1 MKQDKKLLF
10 IGDGVTDPK
19 SWSGTPYALYS
30 EFIKQGI
37 EVVTYNPY
45 NWKKGKK
52 TKCLVLLLSKT
63 IFPKLGFGLSVW
75 DQMIL
80 RYLIRKKMKKGNMS
94 KVFYVANG
102 VNLCDKKIKSFL
114 FCDAIA
120 HERYKYYPF
129 SIKRNTWKDKI
140 RNFLLERPEDKQFM
154 SMSHV
159 FTQSDWVRDYLI
171 DNLKYP
177 SSQVEKVGFGL
188 NIKLLDEEK
197 DYNKNLLLIV
207 LRKGNEKL
215 KGLCLLLEAF
225 KKVKEQV
232 PSAQLAV
239 VGTDGESQEGVTYY
253 YNQPR
258 STTVELFKQA
268 TLYVMP
274 ALNEPN
280 GQTYL
285 EGLAN
290 KAPIVGLNRFAFPE
304 FCGHGKYGYICQ
316 HEDADE
322 LASLLISALKN
333 KEELKQKAE
342 AGYQYVATL
351 DYNWHDIVKRFVE
364 VMFN

>member
-1 MKQDKKLLF
+1 MKQNKKLLF
-10 IGDGVTDPK
+10 IGDGVTNPK

-30 EFIKQGI
+30 EFIKQGV

-45 NWKKGKK
+45 NWKIGII
-52 TKCLVLLLSKT
+52 TKRLIPLLSKT
-63 IFPKLGFGLSVW
+63 IFPKMGFELSIW
-75 DQMIL
+75 DQIIL
-80 RYLIRKKMKKGNMS
+80 RCLVRRKLKKENIS
-94 KVFYVANG
+94 AVFYVGNG
-102 VNLCDKKIKSFL
+102 VDLCDKKIKSFL

-120 HERYKYYPF
+120 HERYKYYPY
-129 SIKRNTWKDKI
+129 SIKCNTWKGKI
-140 RNFLLERPEDKQFM
+140 FHCFLVNPEDKHFK
-154 SMSHV
+154 SMTHI

-177 SSQVEKVGFGL
+177 SAQVEKVGFGL
-188 NIKLLDEEK
+188 NVKLLEVEK
-197 DYNKNLLLIV
+197 DYSKDLLLIV
-207 LRKGNEKL
+207 LRRGNEKL

-232 PSAQLAV
+232 PSAKLAV
-239 VGTDGESQEGVTYY
+239 VGTDGETQDGVTYY

-258 STTVELFKQA
+258 ATTVELFKQA

-322 LASLLISALKN
+322 LASLLISALRN
-333 KEELKQKAE
+333 KDELKQKAE
-342 AGYQYVATL
+342 AGYLYVATL
-351 DYNWHDIVKRFVE
+351 DYNWHDIVKRFIE